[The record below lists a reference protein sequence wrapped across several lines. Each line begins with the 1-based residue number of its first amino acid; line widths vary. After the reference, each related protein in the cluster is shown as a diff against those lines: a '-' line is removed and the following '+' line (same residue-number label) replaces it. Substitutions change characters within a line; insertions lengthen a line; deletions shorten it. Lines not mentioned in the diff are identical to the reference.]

1 MFKKIT
7 NAVFVNHLFV
17 DFFFD
22 AREINFSA
30 LERVVHLLCDREKV
44 SGALNYAPLGAKT
57 KAVHEQG
64 EGRNHLGHAA
74 SVIGRIEIGH
84 AQAFELPGF
93 LADAVNVLAS
103 NERLLIF
110 NLSNAITRHLLNDSF
125 TAADTLASIASGD

>member
-30 LERVVHLLCDREKV
+30 LKRVVHLLCDREKV

-64 EGRNHLGHAA
+64 ERRNHLGHAA
-74 SVIGRIEIGH
+74 SVIGRIEISH
-84 AQAFELPGF
+84 PQAFELPGF
-93 LADAVNVLAS
+93 LANAVNVLAS
-103 NERLLIF
+103 NERLVIF
-110 NLSNAITRHLLNDSF
+110 NLGDAIPRHLLNDSF
-125 TAADTLASIASGD
+125 TAVDTLASIASGD